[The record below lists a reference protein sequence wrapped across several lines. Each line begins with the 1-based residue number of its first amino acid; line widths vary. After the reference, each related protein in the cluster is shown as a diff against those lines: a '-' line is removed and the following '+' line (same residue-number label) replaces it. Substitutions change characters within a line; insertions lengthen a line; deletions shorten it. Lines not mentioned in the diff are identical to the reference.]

1 MYDVYGFKSL
11 SILNIAGMTHPQ
23 HDGTPYGCLQ
33 DVLDKVF
40 PKSDWRGKYTT
51 CNRGLSYRAGLRRML
66 AELIGVRYWL
76 EFGFGTSWQQ
86 YRSLDAYVSIF
97 HHGMSP
103 PPSEAWFLLNTEVAP
118 YDRKLYPA
126 EQWYHCRDWKSIGQR
141 ASMTE
146 WEVSATAAIALR
158 DGVRS
163 RL

>member
-1 MYDVYGFKSL
+1 MMYDVYGFKSL

-103 PPSEAWFLLNTEVAP
+103 PPSEACFCSTP
-118 YDRKLYPA
+118 
-126 EQWYHCRDWKSIGQR
+126 
-141 ASMTE
+141 
-146 WEVSATAAIALR
+146 
-158 DGVRS
+158 RS
-163 RL
+163 RRMIANCIQPSNGITVAIGRALANERV